1 LRRRL
6 RNREDFDLLP
16 SEGPAVYT
24 SGVRQ
29 GVRKGHATDW
39 AGQTLFGKW
48 TVERLIGV
56 GGTSTVLQARHR
68 NGRRAA
74 LKVLHRHLAAHGHAR
89 ERFLREGRLANL
101 VDHPGVVAVLDDF
114 VTEDGTAVLVL
125 ELVQGKNLATR
136 AKELGG
142 VLEPREV
149 VDAAGAVL
157 EILAVAHDAGVIH
170 RDIKPENILVRASG
184 GYKLTDFGL
193 AGLSHELG
201 MLTGVNASLGTPAYM
216 SPEQARGDTLAV
228 DARTDLWGLGAT
240 MFTLLTGRL
249 LHSAS
254 ATKNLVV
261 AAATEPAPPLRSIE
275 PSIQPDLAE
284 LVDRALRANPE
295 ERWPNARAM
304 LAALAVIDPRAA
316 EPRAPRPASLD
327 DGPTATTSPSS
338 IMSWAR
344 PRALLAR
351 AGQPSRRRL
360 AWSLVAATSVT
371 SVALFAWMQVGETRD
386 GEIPSAAAAP
396 PPPPVRASEPA
407 PPAAAPAPSA
417 AAKTEVPTPTQAVA
431 KATRTTRPEKRQA
444 EPKSPPKVET
454 ATAAAGDDEVM
465 DRRK

>member
-1 LRRRL
+1 M
-6 RNREDFDLLP
+6 DGPGLLP
-16 SEGPAVYT
+16 SPGSAVYT

-56 GGTSTVLQARHR
+56 GGTATVLQARHR

-74 LKVLHRHLAAHGHAR
+74 LKVLHQHLAAHGHAR

-114 VTEDGTAVLVL
+114 VTDDGTAVLVL

-142 VLEPREV
+142 ALEPREV
-149 VDAAGAVL
+149 VDAASAVL

-170 RDIKPENILVRASG
+170 RDIKPENILVRSSG

-201 MLTGVNASLGTPAYM
+201 LLTGANASLGTPAYM

-284 LVDRALRANPE
+284 LVDRALSANPDD
-295 ERWPNARAM
+295 RWPNARAM
-304 LAALAVIDPRAA
+304 LAALSLIDPRAA
-316 EPRAPRPASLD
+316 EPRAPRPAALD
-327 DGPTATTSPSS
+327 DGPTASTSPSS
-338 IMSWAR
+338 IMSWAS

-351 AGQPSRRRL
+351 TGRRSRRQL
-360 AWSLVAATSVT
+360 GWSVVAAMTAA
-371 SVALFAWMQVGETRD
+371 SVAVFAWMRTGGSSD
-386 GEIPSAAAAP
+386 GAIPSAGAE
-396 PPPPVRASEPA
+396 RPA
-407 PPAAAPAPSA
+407 PPAREVEPAPIPAASPGPSA
-417 AAKTEVPTPTQAVA
+417 PPRTEVQAPTQAVA
-431 KATRTTRPEKRQA
+431 TPARATRPEKRRA
-444 EPKSPPKVET
+444 EPKPPVRAEA